1 MMTEEMYIWLEQ
13 YAGVSYDLGEQ
24 FSEMESDNYS
34 MIYTDSF
41 GWLVNLNT
49 IIENM
54 NNMLDIVTEYAHYI
68 PDHLPPALKF
78 KKIIMSTT
86 LDRLTNIVNS
96 IKRQMGIDIT
106 EYESFDDL
114 TIQAS
119 ILPEIIDTLSKSDV
133 EKISSTYDECEN
145 NFDNALTETFS
156 IGKDDFRNM
165 YFTIAS
171 IIETYSESDDE

>member
-54 NNMLDIVTEYAHYI
+54 NNMLDIVTESM
-68 PDHLPPALKF
+68 L
-78 KKIIMSTT
+78 IIY
-86 LDRLTNIVNS
+86 L
-96 IKRQMGIDIT
+96 
-106 EYESFDDL
+106 
-114 TIQAS
+114 
-119 ILPEIIDTLSKSDV
+119 II
-133 EKISSTYDECEN
+133 YHQH
-145 NFDNALTETFS
+145 
-156 IGKDDFRNM
+156 
-165 YFTIAS
+165 
-171 IIETYSESDDE
+171 